1 MKFGYNIR
9 RRGISVS
16 ADVMDLAFS
25 NLPPNLVS
33 IAFVIIDT

>member
-9 RRGISVS
+9 PRGISVS

>member
-9 RRGISVS
+9 PHGTSVS
-16 ADVMDLAFS
+16 TDVMDLAFS
-25 NLPPNLVS
+25 NLPPNPVY